1 LYWPWFPPILRRFPA
16 FEDFGGRNNIHE
28 KGLMLRVLLFL
39 LTFLIVMGL
48 AGSAAVLY
56 AFYYYGRDLPE
67 YDQLADYE
75 PPIVSRV
82 YAGDGRLLV
91 EFATEN
97 RVFVPI
103 QVIPGRIIK
112 AFIAAEDQNFY
123 THNGVDLQAIARAVV
138 TNVKYYFEGRRPVG
152 ASTIT
157 QQVAK
162 NFLLTNELSYK
173 RKAKEAILALRIE
186 QALDKN
192 RILELYLNEIYL
204 GARAYGVAAAALNYF
219 NKSLD
224 ELTIA
229 EAAYLAALP
238 KAPNNYHPVRRREE
252 AVARRN
258 WVVQRMLTEGFIT
271 HDEAAEAIAE
281 PLEARPRGEVKLAE
295 AEYFAE
301 DVRRELVD
309 LYGESALYEGG
320 LSVRTTLD
328 PRLQEIADR
337 VLREGIIA
345 YDRRHGWRGPHSRT
359 EESLDSENWQSV
371 FAAVERP
378 EGVGEWSLAVV
389 LEVSDNEA
397 KIGIENKSLGRIPYA
412 EVRWA
417 RPWQEEQEVGST
429 PKRVGDVLAVG
440 DVVLV
445 ERVETDPD
453 GEAYGED
460 VYGLRQVPEVDGA
473 IIALDPH
480 TGRIFAMSGGFSYA
494 RSEFNRATQAMRQPG
509 SAFKPFVYL
518 AGLDSGFTPAT
529 LVLDAP
535 FVIDQGAGQGKWKPA
550 NYTKRFYGPTPMRV
564 GIEKSRNLMTVRLAQ
579 AVGMRKISEYATRF
593 GIVDHMPQVLA
604 MALGAGET
612 TLMRLTTAYAVL
624 VNGGK
629 KLTPTLIDRVQ
640 DRDGRTVFRHDRRD
654 CLECLA
660 DGWRGQPAPVL
671 PDNREQIADPAS
683 AYQVV
688 GMLEGVVKRGTGRR
702 IAELGRPLAGKTG
715 TTNNNTD
722 TWFIGF
728 SPDLVVGVFI
738 GFDEPQT
745 LGPKDTGSN
754 VAAPVFKAFMRE
766 ALEKEPIV
774 PFRIPPDIR
783 LVRINAENGLLAR
796 PGDKRVYLEAFKP
809 GTVPTREQVLIDGGY
824 NPLTP
829 RSAGSTSRSTGGLY

>member
-1 LYWPWFPPILRRFPA
+1 MRIILICLA
-16 FEDFGGRNNIHE
+16 
-28 KGLMLRVLLFL
+28 
-39 LTFLIVMGL
+39 FLILVAI
-48 AGSAAVLY
+48 AGTGAVLY
-56 AFYYYGRDLPE
+56 AFYHYGQDLPE
-67 YDQLADYE
+67 HAQLADYE

-82 YAGDGRLLV
+82 YAGDGRILA

-103 QVIPGRIIK
+103 EAIPGRIIK

-123 THNGVDLQAIARAVV
+123 THNGIDLAAIGRAVI
-138 TNVKYYFEGRRPVG
+138 TNVRHYMQGRRPVG

-162 NFLLTNELSYK
+162 NFLLTNELSYT

-186 QALDKN
+186 QAIDKD

-219 NKSLD
+219 DKSLD

-238 KAPNNYHPVRRREE
+238 KAPNNYHPVRRRAD
-252 AVARRN
+252 AVSRRN
-258 WVVQRMLTEGFIT
+258 WVVRRMMNEGFISEE
-271 HDEAAEAIAE
+271 EARMAMAE

-301 DVRRELVD
+301 EVRRELAE

-337 VLREGIIA
+337 VLREGIIS
-345 YDRRHGWRGPHSRT
+345 YDRRHGWRGPHARIEAT
-359 EESLDSENWQSV
+359 LDGDAWK
-371 FAAVERP
+371 AALREVERP
-378 EGVGEWSLAVV
+378 EGVDDWLLAVV
-389 LEVSDNEA
+389 LDVEDQEA
-397 KIGIENKSLGRIPYA
+397 RIGIEDESLGRIPYS
-412 EVRWA
+412 EIRWA
-417 RPWQEEQEVGST
+417 RPWLEDQEVGPLPNRAKDVLS
-429 PKRVGDVLAVG
+429 KGDVLF
-440 DVVLV
+440 V
-445 ERVETDPD
+445 EHVETSPD
-453 GEAYGED
+453 GTAYGEG
-460 VYGLRQVPEVDGA
+460 VYGLRQIPEVDGA
-473 IIALDPH
+473 IVALDPH
-480 TGRIFAMSGGFSYA
+480 TGRVFAMSGGFSYA
-494 RSEFNRATQAMRQPG
+494 RSEFNRATQALRQPG

-535 FVIDQGAGQGKWKPA
+535 FVIDQGGGQGKWKPA
-550 NYTKRFYGPTPMRV
+550 NYTKKFYGPTPMRV
-564 GIEKSRNLMTVRLAQ
+564 GVEKSRNLMTVRLAQ
-579 AVGMRKISEYATRF
+579 AVGMKKISDYAARF
-593 GIVDHMPQVLA
+593 GIVENMPAVLA

-612 TLMRLTTAYAVL
+612 TLMKLTTAYAVL

-629 KLTPTLIDRVQ
+629 KPVPTLIDRVQ
-640 DRDGRTVFRHDRRD
+640 DREGRTVFRHDRRD
-654 CLECLA
+654 CPGCVA
-660 DGWRGQPAPVL
+660 DAWRDQTVPIL
-671 PDNREQIADPAS
+671 PDTREQIADPAS
-683 AYQVV
+683 AFQVV

-738 GFDEPQT
+738 GFDEPKT

-766 ALEKEPIV
+766 ALAGEAVV
-774 PFRIPPDIR
+774 PFRIPPGIR
-783 LVRINAENGLLAR
+783 LVRINAETGLLAR

-809 GTVPTREQVLIDGGY
+809 GTEPAREQVLIDGGST
-824 NPLTP
+824 PLS
-829 RSAGSTSRSTGGLY
+829 RDSGGAERSTGGLY